1 MVSAH
6 DADGTFQYVSPRIGQ
21 LLGETPDALI
31 GRHPREFAHPDDV
44 ASVVAFFRRVSDNKQ
59 GATTVWRWRR
69 PSGLYGWVESTA
81 RAATRDGKSYIA
93 CGSRDVTER
102 RQIEDALRESE
113 SRFRSTVET
122 VRLVAVGL
130 DVNARI
136 TFCNDSLCTLLGYSR
151 SELLGENWFEKVLP
165 PDSQSR
171 AAFFE
176 NIKADAVRPK
186 AENEVV
192 CRDGSRRTIEWDNT
206 VLRNADGQILGTASL
221 GADVTDRRQE
231 EATLKLLQSTALS
244 ISGAKD
250 IESALALTL
259 EALCNATGWAYG
271 EAWCREEDS
280 SVLSRTTHHSTLG
293 TKAKRLVDAGANLKF
308 AIGDGLPGRAWA
320 IRDVVWVPD
329 IATVGELSG
338 MQRSRDALDS
348 GFQAAVAIPVMS
360 GGDVVALLEF
370 FMDRPR
376 ATDLRHTQMVEVI
389 ANQAGSLI
397 ARRLE
402 QKRHEAE
409 LTRARDEAEAASHA
423 KSDFLSR
430 MSHELRTPLNSV
442 IGFANVLKKN
452 KTGRMGAD
460 DLAFLDRITA
470 NGKHLL
476 SLVND
481 VLDIAK
487 IEAGR
492 LTVTTGMVNLDNLIV
507 DVVNSLEGQ
516 SRAPGV
522 ELRAEVCDV
531 MPIESDPVLLKQ
543 VLINLT
549 SNALRF
555 TEKGSVVVK
564 LEVDKNENPLRIRVV
579 DTGIGIPAELHDR
592 IFEPFEQAED
602 TTHLKYGGTGLG
614 LSISRSICEALGF
627 KLSVESEPNKGS
639 TFTVHLTP

>member
-1 MVSAH
+1 
-6 DADGTFQYVSPRIGQ
+6 
-21 LLGETPDALI
+21 
-31 GRHPREFAHPDDV
+31 
-44 ASVVAFFRRVSDNKQ
+44 
-59 GATTVWRWRR
+59 
-69 PSGLYGWVESTA
+69 
-81 RAATRDGKSYIA
+81 
-93 CGSRDVTER
+93 
-102 RQIEDALRESE
+102 
-113 SRFRSTVET
+113 
-122 VRLVAVGL
+122 
-130 DVNARI
+130 
-136 TFCNDSLCTLLGYSR
+136 
-151 SELLGENWFEKVLP
+151 
-165 PDSQSR
+165 
-171 AAFFE
+171 
-176 NIKADAVRPK
+176 
-186 AENEVV
+186 
-192 CRDGSRRTIEWDNT
+192 
-206 VLRNADGQILGTASL
+206 
-221 GADVTDRRQE
+221 
-231 EATLKLLQSTALS
+231 
-244 ISGAKD
+244 
-250 IESALALTL
+250 
-259 EALCNATGWAYG
+259 
-271 EAWCREEDS
+271 
-280 SVLSRTTHHSTLG
+280 
-293 TKAKRLVDAGANLKF
+293 
-308 AIGDGLPGRAWA
+308 
-320 IRDVVWVPD
+320 
-329 IATVGELSG
+329 
-338 MQRSRDALDS
+338 
-348 GFQAAVAIPVMS
+348 
-360 GGDVVALLEF
+360 
-370 FMDRPR
+370 
-376 ATDLRHTQMVEVI
+376 
-389 ANQAGSLI
+389 
-397 ARRLE
+397 
-402 QKRHEAE
+402 
-409 LTRARDEAEAASHA
+409 
-423 KSDFLSR
+423 
-430 MSHELRTPLNSV
+430 
-442 IGFANVLKKN
+442 
-452 KTGRMGAD
+452 MGAD